1 MVIIVRLR
9 SNKPLIILFSLSG
22 LNVSIYCFYNLKL
35 LSKTV
40 HAMVDSEMR
49 QGNAAVKPSPATRA
63 KEIAMMTMSV
73 EVIWFVGITTA
84 IHLNS
89 FGTQLIVAWQ
99 RKWKLLQVL

>member
-1 MVIIVRLR
+1 
-9 SNKPLIILFSLSG
+9 
-22 LNVSIYCFYNLKL
+22 
-35 LSKTV
+35 
-40 HAMVDSEMR
+40 MVDSEMR

-89 FGTQLIVAWQ
+89 FGTQLIVA
-99 RKWKLLQVL
+99 R